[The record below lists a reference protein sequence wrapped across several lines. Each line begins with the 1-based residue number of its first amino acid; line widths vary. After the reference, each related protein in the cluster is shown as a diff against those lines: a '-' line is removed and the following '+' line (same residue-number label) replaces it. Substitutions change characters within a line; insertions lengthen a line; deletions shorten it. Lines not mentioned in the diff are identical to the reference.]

1 MRILLIRLS
10 SLGDIQLATAAAG
23 LIRRAR
29 PDARVDMAV
38 YSQFLPLIAERPDL
52 DRKLAVPKRETG
64 CALARLRFFR
74 SLGLCL
80 RFRRELRRERYDH
93 VIDLHNVTDSA
104 LVALAARTASRC
116 GNRRQLLTLFF
127 SRRLRL
133 DDRNETAEI
142 HASLLAMQAVSLSGA
157 IGDTPLP
164 AIPQTTF
171 HFSPRQQEA
180 AAAFLE
186 RHGLNGKLLCG
197 INPAASAAWKRWPAE
212 RFAAVAEFAGWHWNL
227 PVLLFGS
234 PSERPLLEEIAGR
247 LTMPPI
253 LVCEEDM
260 MVSFAI
266 LARVGIYV
274 TADSGPMHVAAA
286 LDIPHVAIFGPSSF
300 RKFFPLSRHARV
312 VRQPVPCAPCPPARG
327 RKCALRSCMH
337 GIATEAVLFELGR
350 LVADEYPQLGCQC
363 QTRTGDTHP

>member
-1 MRILLIRLS
+1 LRLFRA
-10 SLGDIQLATAAAG
+10 LGI
-23 LIRRAR
+23 
-29 PDARVDMAV
+29 
-38 YSQFLPLIAERPDL
+38 
-52 DRKLAVPKRETG
+52 
-64 CALARLRFFR
+64 
-74 SLGLCL
+74 CL

-104 LVALAARTASRC
+104 LVALAARARTRS

-133 DDRNETAEI
+133 DDRNETAQV

-157 IGDTPLP
+157 VGDTPLP
-164 AIPQTTF
+164 AIPLTTF
-171 HFSPRQQEA
+171 HLSPAQTA
-180 AAAFLE
+180 AADAFLA

-212 RFAAVAEFAGWHWNL
+212 RFAAVADFVGRHWNL

-234 PSERPLLEEIAGR
+234 PAERPLLEDIAAR
-247 LTMPPI
+247 LATPPV

-266 LARVGIYV
+266 LARVGFYV

-286 LDIPHVAIFGPSSF
+286 LDIPQVAIFGPSSF
-300 RKFFPLSRHARV
+300 AKFFPLSRQARV
-312 VRQPVPCAPCPPARG
+312 VRQPVPCVPCPPARG
-327 RKCALRSCMH
+327 RKCAHRSCLNA
-337 GIATEAVLFELGR
+337 IATEAVLLELAR
-350 LVADEYPQLGCQC
+350 LVAGEFPQLGCHC
-363 QTRTGDTHP
+363 QTQANDESKIT